1 MSHNR
6 QRKIALF
13 NDITGFGKCSVT
25 VQLPI
30 ISAMGLQCCPVPTAI
45 LSNHTA
51 YDEYFFEDYTGN
63 MRSYLDM
70 WKKLDLKFEGVVS
83 GFLGSESQ
91 IEIVKTFTSDFLKEN
106 AVVVVDPIM
115 GDDGVPYKTYTKRMC
130 QRMKELVALADVI
143 TPNVTEACILTD
155 TPYKTAWTMSQLYE
169 MAEKLSGLGPRFVV
183 ITGIETKEMLGNYVY
198 VRDVCHTMVR
208 SKKVGVIRCGT
219 GDVFSSLIA
228 ADAVNGVDFL
238 QSVKKATAFVS
249 ECLKETQRLQMESED
264 GVAFEDI
271 LYKLGK

>member
-115 GDDGVPYKTYTKRMC
+115 GDDGVPYKTYIKRMC

-249 ECLKETQRLQMESED
+249 ECLKETQRLQMEPED